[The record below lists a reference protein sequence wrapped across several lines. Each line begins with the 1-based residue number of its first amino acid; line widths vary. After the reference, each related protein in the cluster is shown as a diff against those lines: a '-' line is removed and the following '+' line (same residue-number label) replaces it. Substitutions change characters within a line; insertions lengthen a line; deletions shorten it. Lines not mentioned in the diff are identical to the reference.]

1 MSGSLPL
8 RLHWQPFFYALI
20 FFLRWLLLYAMH
32 PRFARFGKQNT
43 PACRR
48 KAAFLLKRYRI
59 LFCRQTGACLLFLF
73 FYQNQHYFRLLAT
86 STTCSTVKPNFLNR
100 SPAGAL
106 APKLSIAM
114 ILPSKPVYLSQ
125 PKLPSASTATRRAY
139 FSRKYG
145 LLVLLALLLE
155 QIHTRHGDNADFLTF
170 CCQSLF
176 CMNRQS
182 YLGNRWQSELTP
194 VCPRSRR

>member
-1 MSGSLPL
+1 
-8 RLHWQPFFYALI
+8 
-20 FFLRWLLLYAMH
+20 
-32 PRFARFGKQNT
+32 
-43 PACRR
+43 
-48 KAAFLLKRYRI
+48 
-59 LFCRQTGACLLFLF
+59 
-73 FYQNQHYFRLLAT
+73 
-86 STTCSTVKPNFLNR
+86 
-100 SPAGAL
+100 
-106 APKLSIAM
+106 M

-155 QIHTRHGDNADFLTF
+155 QIHTRHGDYADFLTF

-182 YLGNRWQSELTP
+182 YLGTAGNQN
-194 VCPRSRR
+194 